1 MPASKFR
8 AARPLLWPPLGLL
21 LCALAGAPALAQA
34 VLPDGS
40 TQAAQPPAVS
50 DTVLPDE
57 TLPDQTLPDQA
68 LPDQALPDDLALG
81 DALTFDPSKL
91 VVAKPAKPLRLPG
104 LASGKQFDVTSF
116 AVTRADRPNGSS
128 TVTLNDS
135 LASDWDAKVGADIGV
150 AATPPT
156 TFWSEQPL
164 PGTFGDRGSG
174 AAWAS
179 VGLPNLASI
188 DARLDPSNE
197 QSKLGT
203 TLKHAMPLGS
213 SLSVTLQDTLSL
225 TQTLGTPVVNAP
237 TALVMAAPPP
247 PPAVAA
253 PTQVWTDQKLVKF
266 DILPTG
272 TSVSA
277 GVASSSIDPVTHNTL
292 RADQKLLGPLHVTTA
307 VTDVGQPTVSKSVS
321 AGLRL
326 TW

>member
-1 MPASKFR
+1 MPASKFP
-8 AARPLLWPPLGLL
+8 AARPVMWLPLGLL
-21 LCALAGAPALAQA
+21 LCALAAAPALAQA
-34 VLPDGS
+34 APPDDS
-40 TQAAQPPAVS
+40 TDAAQSPDMS
-50 DTVLPDE
+50 D
-57 TLPDQTLPDQA
+57 QALPDQA
-68 LPDQALPDDLALG
+68 LPDQVLPDDLALG

-91 VVAKPAKPLRLPG
+91 VVAGPAKPLRLPG
-104 LASGKQFDVTSF
+104 LANGKSF
-116 AVTRADRPNGSS
+116 EVTRADRPDGSS
-128 TVTLNDS
+128 TVTLKDS
-135 LASDWDAKVGADIGV
+135 LSSDWDAKVGADIGL

-164 PGTFGDRGSG
+164 PTTLGDRGSG

-197 QSKLGT
+197 QSRLGT

-213 SLSVTLQDTLSL
+213 SLSVTLQDRLSL
-225 TQTLGTPVVNAP
+225 TQALGTPAVTAP

-247 PPAVAA
+247 PPAVAPPA
-253 PTQVWTDQKLVKF
+253 QIWSDQKLVKF

-292 RADQKLLGPLHVTTA
+292 SADQKLLGPLHVTTA

-321 AGLRL
+321 AGLKL